1 MWIISRKLFATKSGE
16 VILHYGFR
24 YGFLAAGIGIILGE
38 IIFITLSPKYLA
50 HVGEIKREK
59 IKKMLQKKRNL

>member
-38 IIFITLSPKYLA
+38 IYLYNFISKILSTCW
-50 HVGEIKREK
+50 
-59 IKKMLQKKRNL
+59 